1 MSKTLIVSGFPG
13 VGKSFYVRNSPDCLD
28 IDSSNFDKSL
38 FPQNYIEHIKSQ
50 LGVVPIIFVSSH
62 KKVRNALVA
71 EGLHYILVYPDY
83 SLKEEYLAR
92 YKKRGS
98 DDSFINLMREC
109 WTDFILDMKGQSG
122 CVHLV
127 LQRREFV
134 SKRFLK
140 ERVMG
145 GHEAKTAKKRAQVLK
160 QSAPIDNGVRE

>member
-71 EGLHYILVYPDY
+71 EGLHYILVYPDC
-83 SLKEEYLAR
+83 SLKDEYLAR

-98 DDSFINLMREC
+98 DDIFINLMREC